1 MDVSNIEHLFIKENQ
16 LLGLGFTTQ
25 GFVFMRVTGV
35 ETVAYEY
42 NESPGAI
49 AAATQEDAARLP
61 MAQYNIDNML
71 RVENCD
77 HVYQTFMGWK
87 PGAIRRYTYYPYET
101 ARGNL
106 DVKRIYTKSPFG
118 YTDGFQSPYDS
129 PSPVSEMFIP
139 KGVEVAFAWWNP
151 LNTAATV
158 EEHLLIR
165 RLSVSIVRDV
175 DLIDR
180 ILKGQQPCRLTTLGG
195 IDSSFDYNARKFLD
209 VDQIPLGSTRAEI
222 EEAVAVN

>member
-195 IDSSFDYNARKFLD
+195 IDSSFNYDARKFLD

-222 EEAVAVN
+222 EAAVK

>member
-222 EEAVAVN
+222 EAAVK